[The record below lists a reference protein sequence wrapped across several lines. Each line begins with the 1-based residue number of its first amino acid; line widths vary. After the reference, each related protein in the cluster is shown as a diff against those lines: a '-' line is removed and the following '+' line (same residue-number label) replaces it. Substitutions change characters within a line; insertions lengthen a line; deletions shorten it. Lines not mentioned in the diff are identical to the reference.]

1 MKKLCFSFLAI
12 FAALVL
18 TTSCRGRDGRDGND
32 GRDANVASST
42 LTVNSND
49 WRWDN
54 NTSWR
59 VDIDYDNITPNII
72 DYGAVLVYME
82 NQNTW
87 RQLPMTF
94 YYSLNGT
101 DGVEYR
107 SSSLE
112 VSSYDKGLSIFWT
125 ESDFSSQYRP
135 ETCRFKIVVIE
146 ASIYAA
152 RSDVDFSDYDA
163 VRKAFDITTDN
174 NIELIK

>member
-42 LTVNSND
+42 LTVNGND
-49 WRWDN
+49 WRWDGV
-54 NTSWR
+54 SYR
-59 VDIDYDNITPNII
+59 VDIDYANITPNII

-82 NQNTW
+82 VSNTW
-87 RQLPMTF
+87 RQLPMT
-94 YYSLNGT
+94 YYYYDEQYSA
-101 DGVEYR
+101 YF

-112 VSSYDKGLSIFWT
+112 VSTYNNGLSVFWT
-125 ESDFSSQYRP
+125 ENDMTDVGAP
-135 ETCRFKIVVIE
+135 GTHRFKIVVIE

>member
-12 FAALVL
+12 LAAMVLV
-18 TTSCRGRDGRDGND
+18 TSCRGRDGRD

-42 LTVNSND
+42 LTVNTND
-49 WRWDN
+49 WYWDK
-54 NTSWR
+54 TSWR
-59 VDIDYDNITPNII
+59 VDIDYNNITQNINN
-72 DYGAVLVYME
+72 YGAVLVYME
-82 NQNTW
+82 NNSTW

-94 YYSLNGT
+94 YYSFEVGS
-101 DGVEYR
+101 DVEYR

-125 ESDFSSQYRP
+125 ESDFYDGYRP
-135 ETCRFKIVVIE
+135 ETHRFKIVVIE

-152 RSDVDFSDYDA
+152 RSDVDFSDYEA
-163 VRKAFDITTDN
+163 VKKAFDITSDN